1 MVMAAVHYEL
11 HGSVAT
17 IGLDDGKVN
26 VMSLDMQAEIHAAL
40 DRAEFDHAVVVL
52 TGRDGVLSA
61 GFDLQVLT
69 AGGPAAASMVI
80 GGFELAAR
88 VLAFPRPVVV
98 ACTGHAIAMG
108 SFLLLAGDCRI
119 GTTNPAKFT
128 ANEVAIGL
136 TMPRAALEVL
146 RQRLTLAAFVRA
158 AMLAE
163 VFTPTNAVEAGV
175 LDQVVPPLELA
186 AVTREVATRLAS
198 LNAEAFAATKLRARA
213 DLLIALRAAIDTDAA
228 ELARRL

>member
-1 MVMAAVHYEL
+1 MVMGAVRYEL
-11 HGSVAT
+11 DGPTAT
-17 IGLDDGKVN
+17 ITLDDGKVN

-40 DRAEFDHAVVVL
+40 DRAESDQAVVVL

-61 GFDLQVLT
+61 GFDLQMLA
-69 AGGPAAASMVI
+69 AGGSAAASMVI

-88 VLAFPRPVVV
+88 VLAFPRPVVI
-98 ACTGHAIAMG
+98 ACSGHAVAMG
-108 SFLLLAGDCRI
+108 SFLLLAGDYRI

-146 RQRLTLAAFVRA
+146 RQRLTPAAFVRA

-163 VFTPTNAVEAGV
+163 VFTPTNAIEAGF
-175 LDQVVPPLELA
+175 LDQVVPPLELV

-198 LNAEAFAATKLRARA
+198 LDPEAFAATKLRARS
-213 DLLIALRAAIDTDAA
+213 DLLIGLRAAIDADAA